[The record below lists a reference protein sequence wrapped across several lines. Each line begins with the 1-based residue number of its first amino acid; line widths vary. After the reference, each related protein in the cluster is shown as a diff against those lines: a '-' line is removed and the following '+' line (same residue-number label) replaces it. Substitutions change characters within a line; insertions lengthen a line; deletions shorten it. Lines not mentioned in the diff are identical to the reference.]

1 MAPRKKVT
9 EARTSGVAGETVVG
23 LFAELPAA
31 ERGIEGLKAAGF
43 SEQQIGVAVRDK
55 QQQQDL
61 TEGTGTQAAEGA
73 TTGAVGGGVVGGVL
87 GLLAGVGA
95 LAIPGIGPII
105 AGGAL
110 ASTLAGAGIGAAA
123 GGIIGALA
131 GMGVPEE
138 DARHFE
144 RGFQQGGVLVTV
156 AAGEDAE
163 LARKALV
170 ACGADLGPAQA
181 VSSPNTVTSEN
192 ADRLQ
197 LHEEQL
203 EVEKERVQVGE
214 VRLRKEVVTEQR
226 NVEVP
231 VTREEVV
238 IERHAAAGD
247 ELAEGAI
254 GEGEEVRIPLMEEE
268 VRVEKTPVVREE
280 VSIRK
285 RQVQDT
291 ERVSETVRREEA
303 RIEGQGDARI
313 SERTG
318 RASAP
323 WRGDERRDGDDAGY
337 TGPER
342 RLVGELSTRHDRHWG
357 RAAAA
362 ARLLPPLRQS
372 ADHDH
377 SFRQAPDRASAPRKP
392 VTQLGRRRPGTAGRE
407 VR

>member
-9 EARTSGVAGETVVG
+9 EARTSGIAGETVVG
-23 LFAELPAA
+23 LFADLPAA

-170 ACGADLGPAQA
+170 ACGADLGPAQE
-181 VSSPNTVTSEN
+181 VSSPNTVTSES

-238 IERHAAAGD
+238 IERHAAAAD
-247 ELAEGAI
+247 KAAEGAI
-254 GEGEEVRIPLMEEE
+254 GEEEEVRIPLMEEE

-303 RIEGQGDARI
+303 RIEGQGDARM
-313 SERTG
+313 SERTAK
-318 RASAP
+318 ASES
-323 WRGDERRDGDDAGY
+323 WRGNERRYGDDASY

-342 RLVGELSTRHDRHWG
+342 RLL
-357 RAAAA
+357 
-362 ARLLPPLRQS
+362 
-372 ADHDH
+372 
-377 SFRQAPDRASAPRKP
+377 AS
-392 VTQLGRRRPGTAGRE
+392 
-407 VR
+407 

>member
-1 MAPRKKVT
+1 MASRKKDT
-9 EARTSGVAGETVVG
+9 EAGKGRIAGETVVG
-23 LFAELPAA
+23 LFADLPAA
-31 ERGIEGLKAAGF
+31 QRGIEALKAAGY

-61 TEGTGTQAAEGA
+61 TGGTGTQAAEGA

-131 GMGVPEE
+131 GMGVPAE
-138 DARHFE
+138 DARHFD

-156 AAGEDAE
+156 AAGAE
-163 LARKALV
+163 AERVRQVLLAS
-170 ACGADLGPAQA
+170 GADLGPTQGIAA
-181 VSSPNTVTSEN
+181 RTPVTATSEGP
-192 ADRLQ
+192 DRLQ
-197 LHEEQL
+197 LREEGL

-214 VRLRKEVVTEQR
+214 VRLRKEVVSEQR
-226 NVEVP
+226 NIEVP

-238 IERHAAAGD
+238 IERHAAVGD
-247 ELAEGAI
+247 EPVDGVI

-268 VRVEKTPVVREE
+268 VRVEKTPIVREE

-303 RIEGQGDARI
+303 RIEGQGNARI

-318 RASAP
+318 RTSES
-323 WRGDERRDGDDAGY
+323 WRGDERRDGDDPNY

-342 RLVGELSTRHDRHWG
+342 RLL
-357 RAAAA
+357 
-362 ARLLPPLRQS
+362 
-372 ADHDH
+372 
-377 SFRQAPDRASAPRKP
+377 AS
-392 VTQLGRRRPGTAGRE
+392 
-407 VR
+407 

>member
-1 MAPRKKVT
+1 MAPRKKDT
-9 EARTSGVAGETVVG
+9 EARTAGVAGETVVG
-23 LFAELPAA
+23 LFADQPAA
-31 ERGIEGLKAAGF
+31 ERGIQALRAAGF
-43 SEQQIGVAVRDK
+43 SEHQIGVAVRDK
-55 QQQQDL
+55 QQQQEL

-73 TTGAVGGGVVGGVL
+73 TTGAVGGGVLGGVV

-123 GGIIGALA
+123 GGLIGALA

-156 AAGEDAE
+156 EAGADARRARQTL
-163 LARKALV
+163 LAS
-170 ACGADLGPAQA
+170 GADLGPAQD
-181 VSSPNTVTSEN
+181 VSRANVTTTSEG

-197 LHEEQL
+197 LREEQL
-203 EVEKERVQVGE
+203 DVEKERVQAGE
-214 VRLRKEVVTEQR
+214 VRLGKEVVTDQR
-226 NVEVP
+226 NIEVP

-238 IERHAAAGD
+238 IERHVAAGD
-247 ELAEGAI
+247 EPAEGAI
-254 GEGEEVRIPLMEEE
+254 GEGEEVRLPLMEEE

-280 VSIRK
+280 VSVRK

-303 RIEGQGDARI
+303 RIESQGNARM
-313 SERTG
+313 SERTDK
-318 RASAP
+318 ASES
-323 WRGDERRDGDDAGY
+323 WRGNERRYGNDASY

-342 RLVGELSTRHDRHWG
+342 RLATR
-357 RAAAA
+357 
-362 ARLLPPLRQS
+362 
-372 ADHDH
+372 
-377 SFRQAPDRASAPRKP
+377 
-392 VTQLGRRRPGTAGRE
+392 
-407 VR
+407 

>member
-9 EARTSGVAGETVVG
+9 ETRTSGVAGETVVG
-23 LFAELPAA
+23 LFADQPAA
-31 ERGIEGLKAAGF
+31 ERGIEGLKVAGF
-43 SEQQIGVAVRDK
+43 SEQQIGVAVRD
-55 QQQQDL
+55 QQQQKDL
-61 TEGTGTQAAEGA
+61 TEGTGAQTAEGA
-73 TTGAVGGGVVGGVL
+73 ATGAVSGGVLGGVV

-95 LAIPGIGPII
+95 LVIPGIGPII

-144 RGFQQGGVLVTV
+144 RGFKQGGVLVTV
-156 AAGEDAE
+156 SAGADAE
-163 LARKALV
+163 LARESLLAD
-170 ACGADLGPAQA
+170 GADLGPAQD
-181 VSSPNTVTSEN
+181 VSSRPTATSES

-197 LHEEQL
+197 LQEEQL
-203 EVEKERVQVGE
+203 DVKKERVQVGE

-238 IERHAAAGD
+238 IERHAAAGN
-247 ELAEGAI
+247 ELAEGEI

-303 RIEGQGDARI
+303 RIESQGDARI

-318 RASAP
+318 SASES
-323 WRGDERRDGDDAGY
+323 WRGNERRYGDDTSY

-342 RLVGELSTRHDRHWG
+342 RL
-357 RAAAA
+357 AA
-362 ARLLPPLRQS
+362 S
-372 ADHDH
+372 
-377 SFRQAPDRASAPRKP
+377 
-392 VTQLGRRRPGTAGRE
+392 
-407 VR
+407 

>member
-1 MAPRKKVT
+1 MAPRNKVT
-9 EARTSGVAGETVVG
+9 ETRTPGVAGETVVG
-23 LFAELPAA
+23 LFADLPAA
-31 ERGIEGLKAAGF
+31 ERGIEGLKVAGF

-73 TTGAVGGGVVGGVL
+73 TTGAVSGGVLGGVV

-131 GMGVPEE
+131 GLGVPEE

-156 AAGEDAE
+156 GAEADAE
-163 LARKALV
+163 LARAALL
-170 ACGADLGPAQA
+170 AHGADLGPAQ
-181 VSSPNTVTSEN
+181 
-192 ADRLQ
+192 
-197 LHEEQL
+197 
-203 EVEKERVQVGE
+203 KRVQVGE
-214 VRLRKEVVTEQR
+214 VLLRKEVVTEQR

-238 IERHAAAGD
+238 IERHAATG
-247 ELAEGAI
+247 EEPAEDAI

-268 VRVEKTPVVREE
+268 VRVEKTPIVREE

-303 RIEGQGDARI
+303 RIEGRGDARI

-318 RASAP
+318 RVSES
-323 WRGDERRDGDDAGY
+323 WRGDERRDGEDTSY

-342 RLVGELSTRHDRHWG
+342 RL
-357 RAAAA
+357 AA
-362 ARLLPPLRQS
+362 S
-372 ADHDH
+372 
-377 SFRQAPDRASAPRKP
+377 
-392 VTQLGRRRPGTAGRE
+392 
-407 VR
+407 

>member
-1 MAPRKKVT
+1 
-9 EARTSGVAGETVVG
+9 
-23 LFAELPAA
+23 
-31 ERGIEGLKAAGF
+31 
-43 SEQQIGVAVRDK
+43 
-55 QQQQDL
+55 
-61 TEGTGTQAAEGA
+61 
-73 TTGAVGGGVVGGVL
+73 
-87 GLLAGVGA
+87 
-95 LAIPGIGPII
+95 
-105 AGGAL
+105 
-110 ASTLAGAGIGAAA
+110 
-123 GGIIGALA
+123 
-131 GMGVPEE
+131 MGVPEE

-170 ACGADLGPAQA
+170 SCGADLGPAQA
-181 VSSPNTVTSEN
+181 VSSPNTVTSES

-318 RASAP
+318 RASEP

-342 RLVGELSTRHDRHWG
+342 RLL
-357 RAAAA
+357 
-362 ARLLPPLRQS
+362 
-372 ADHDH
+372 
-377 SFRQAPDRASAPRKP
+377 AS
-392 VTQLGRRRPGTAGRE
+392 
-407 VR
+407 

>member
-1 MAPRKKVT
+1 MAPRKKDT
-9 EARTSGVAGETVVG
+9 EARTAGVAGETVVG
-23 LFAELPAA
+23 LFDDQPAA
-31 ERGIEGLKAAGF
+31 ERGIQALKAAGF
-43 SEQQIGVAVRDK
+43 SEEQIGVAVRDK
-55 QQQQDL
+55 QRQQEL

-73 TTGAVGGGVVGGVL
+73 ATGAVGGGVLGGVV

-123 GGIIGALA
+123 GGLIGALA

-144 RGFQQGGVLVTV
+144 RGFQEGGVLVTV
-156 AAGEDAE
+156 QAGGDTERARQVL
-163 LARKALV
+163 LAS
-170 ACGADLGPAQA
+170 GADLGPAWA
-181 VSSPNTVTSEN
+181 VGRSTATATSEDT
-192 ADRLQ
+192 DRLQ
-197 LHEEQL
+197 LREEQL
-203 EVEKERVQVGE
+203 DVEKERVQAGE

-238 IERHAAAGD
+238 IERHAATGD
-247 ELAEGAI
+247 ELADAAI
-254 GEGEEVRIPLMEEE
+254 GEDEEIRIPLMEEE

-280 VSIRK
+280 VSVRK

-303 RIEGQGDARI
+303 RIESQGDARV
-313 SERTG
+313 SERSG
-318 RASAP
+318 KASES
-323 WRGDERRDGDDAGY
+323 WRGNERRYADDASY

-342 RLVGELSTRHDRHWG
+342 RMATR
-357 RAAAA
+357 
-362 ARLLPPLRQS
+362 
-372 ADHDH
+372 
-377 SFRQAPDRASAPRKP
+377 
-392 VTQLGRRRPGTAGRE
+392 
-407 VR
+407 

>member
-1 MAPRKKVT
+1 MAPRKKIK

-23 LFAELPAA
+23 LFADLPAA

-156 AAGEDAE
+156 DAGTDAE
-163 LARKALV
+163 RARRELLAS
-170 ACGADLGPAQA
+170 GADLGPAQDIA
-181 VSSPNTVTSEN
+181 RTPMTATSQGP
-192 ADRLQ
+192 DRLQ
-197 LHEEQL
+197 LREEQL
-203 EVEKERVQVGE
+203 EVEKERVQAGE
-214 VRLRKEVVTEQR
+214 VWLRKEVVTEQR

-247 ELAEGAI
+247 EAAEGAI

-280 VSIRK
+280 VSVSK
-285 RQVQDT
+285 REVQDT

-303 RIEGQGDARI
+303 RIESQGDVLM
-313 SERTG
+313 SERTAK
-318 RASAP
+318 ASES
-323 WRGDERRDGDDAGY
+323 WRGNERRYGDDASY

-342 RLVGELSTRHDRHWG
+342 RL
-357 RAAAA
+357 AA
-362 ARLLPPLRQS
+362 S
-372 ADHDH
+372 
-377 SFRQAPDRASAPRKP
+377 
-392 VTQLGRRRPGTAGRE
+392 
-407 VR
+407 